1 MSRLRAAQGRASA
14 GVLVVGWGV
23 VDEQLHCWIVIAN
36 ADEATDLLFIYF
48 PLCEYRVLSVW
59 RP

>member
-1 MSRLRAAQGRASA
+1 
-14 GVLVVGWGV
+14 VVGWGV